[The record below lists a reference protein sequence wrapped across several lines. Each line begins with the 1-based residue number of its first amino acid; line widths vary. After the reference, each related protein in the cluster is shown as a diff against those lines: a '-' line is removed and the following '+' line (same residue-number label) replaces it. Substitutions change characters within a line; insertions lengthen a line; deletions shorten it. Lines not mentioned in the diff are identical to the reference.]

1 MSRDY
6 QAFVDNFIAPAC
18 VLSVEKA
25 GNGPHRTIRIVAGN
39 RAYLDTI
46 EKPVPGLN
54 DHPKKFIPDL
64 IYTNYIQEDV
74 NFEQASYQ
82 AAVCHKKVSS
92 YVHPDKFDF
101 WFDMLF
107 IPMPS
112 DDEDLGYC
120 VYSMDLSLKPE
131 AGNMSS
137 TSADIAQSVLD
148 TCIKLRSIDDFQE
161 AMDSI
166 CKDIRALCDSEH
178 CCILMMDT
186 AKRSC
191 SVLCEAFSETT
202 KLLPMGTYLDDSF
215 YDIAESWEGTL
226 AGSNCLIIKNEKEM
240 EIVRERNPVWCESIT
255 QAGGKSIV
263 LFPLKFKNELMG
275 YIWAINFS
283 AEKADKIK
291 ETLELTTFILAS
303 EIYSNRTMERLHILS
318 SRDMLTGVMNR
329 NEMNNYVISLV
340 NSEET
345 SSVGV
350 LFADLNGLK
359 TINDSEGHIAGDTL
373 LKNAASA
380 LREVFDKKN
389 IFRAGGDE
397 FVVILTGLTEDDL
410 YSKVETLRK
419 VSEKYDRL
427 VFAVGAAYEPNS
439 ADVRIALHNADE
451 RMYADKKLFYEKHP
465 EMRREAVKRTD

>member
-6 QAFVDNFIAPAC
+6 QSFVDNLTVPAC

-25 GNGPHRTIRIVAGN
+25 ENGPHRKIRIVTGN
-39 RAYLDTI
+39 QAYIDTI
-46 EKPVPGLN
+46 EKHVPGLN
-54 DHPKKFIPDL
+54 ENPKKFIPNL
-64 IYTNYIQEDV
+64 EYTNYVPEDI
-74 NFEQASYQ
+74 NFEQACFQ
-82 AAVCHKKVSS
+82 AAICCKKVSS
-92 YVHPDKFDF
+92 YARIDKFDF

-107 IPMPS
+107 IPLVS
-112 DDEDLGYC
+112 EDEDLGYC

-131 AGNMSS
+131 AENMSS

-345 SSVGV
+345 STVGV

-380 LREVFDKKN
+380 LKEVFNKKN
-389 IFRAGGDE
+389 VFRAGGDE
-397 FVVILTGLTEDDL
+397 FVVILTGLTEDEL
-410 YSKVETLRK
+410 YSKVEMLRK
-419 VSEKYDRL
+419 ASEKYDRL
-427 VFAVGAAYEPNS
+427 VFAIGAAYETDSVN
-439 ADVRIALHNADE
+439 VRIALHNADE

-465 EMRREAVKRTD
+465 ELRREAVKRTD